1 MPSSYLLPMF
11 QSHGCLGFKSLI
23 SIALLLGTYTYS
35 PNPLLAQDATVSL
48 KDFVANGNTIPLS
61 DQCVRLTPA
70 EDWSS
75 GSIWYKETIDLS
87 FSFEMELN
95 IMFGCDDESGADGI
109 VFVFADSRDVLGYQG
124 EGMGFSGLQ
133 PSLGIEVDTWENDHL
148 ADPWQD
154 HIAILQHGHVHHYYN
169 LAGPERIENVED
181 CELHQFGI
189 NWDHTNKR
197 LSVQLDGQERIA
209 YAGDITEQIF
219 AGNPYVYWGIT
230 AATGRY
236 NNRHEVCFEKLNFDL
251 PITELAFDNA
261 LETKLI
267 RGDVIVLESIQ
278 FEDGTTSISRKSF
291 PDLYRLMN
299 LMKAN
304 PGLDLRINGHT
315 DNDGSE
321 FINEKLSRLR
331 ALAVAKFLNE
341 QGVQKN
347 RMHVK
352 GYGEKYPVTTN
363 ETSLGR
369 MKNRRIEVQLYNPRT

>member
-1 MPSSYLLPMF
+1 MF
-11 QSHGCLGFKSLI
+11 QNRIRPGFKALAI
-23 SIALLLGTYTYS
+23 LTIILGIYICGPTALLGQE
-35 PNPLLAQDATVSL
+35 AKVSL
-48 KDFVANGNTIPLS
+48 QDFVANGNTIPLS
-61 DQCVRLTPA
+61 DNCVRLTPA

-75 GSIWYKETIDLS
+75 GSIWYQESIDLT

-109 VFVFADSRDVLGYQG
+109 VFVFADTRDVLGYQG

-181 CELHQFGI
+181 CELHQFRI
-189 NWDHTNKR
+189 SWDHISKR
-197 LSVQLDGQERIA
+197 LSVQLDGEERIA
-209 YAGDITEQIF
+209 YTGDITEQIF
-219 AGNPYVYWGIT
+219 AGNPHVYWGIT

-236 NNRHEVCFEKLNFDL
+236 NNRHEVCFEKLDFDL
-251 PITELAFDNA
+251 AIDELVFDKA
-261 LETKLI
+261 LEGQLI

-278 FEDGTTSISRKSF
+278 FEDGSTSISKRSL

-315 DNDGSE
+315 DSDGSE

-331 ALAVAKFLNE
+331 ALAVAKFLSQ
-341 QGVQKN
+341 QGVEKN
-347 RMHVK
+347 RIHVK
-352 GYGEKYPVTTN
+352 GYGEKYPLATN
-363 ETSLGR
+363 DTSIGR